1 MILPLQENQNDSA
14 KYLILLGSRV
24 QKPGKTGFGV
34 ELERPRPKHHRPLSA
49 GLPEPGISEK
59 VKEHQRFAHGEWQR
73 RHAGSVKGAIAFG
86 NLINITSKSNLTC
99 DYVLRSHE
107 GIS

>member
-1 MILPLQENQNDSA
+1 MS
-14 KYLILLGSRV
+14 
-24 QKPGKTGFGV
+24 TGV
-34 ELERPRPKHHRPLSA
+34 A
-49 GLPEPGISEK
+49 MTIT
-59 VKEHQRFAHGEWQR
+59 AHGEWQR
-73 RHAGSVKGAIAFG
+73 CHAGSGKGAIAFG